1 MEKECLHFFERKYGS
16 IFELKDIRYKVKNV
30 TFTIKN
36 IRSYDC
42 ITLIIENNL
51 SSIII
56 DLLTKC
62 SISGE
67 EIVTTVIEFA
77 LFKNIPTIE
86 LLDASEI
93 DYILSTGETKSISLQ
108 ELTMLKKGYTWY
120 ESFGFKNEFNE
131 YRDFWLHCI
140 HEPFHTTYS
149 YLDKIQLAR
158 DVKPLIQEHKAYLKN
173 PEILKKYG
181 LMEEDSVSQ
190 MFTNIQHFLMKNC
203 PKESGNTCTPEIK
216 DRDFIYISGFIKK
229 SFQLLMLTLFLIH
242 GTVTNWN
249 DVKRRIDDEDF
260 NSYSL
265 TFLPNGTMVTVSG
278 EIGTIIGQ
286 SPSYY
291 TIQFQ
296 DKTENIKI
304 NHVKPLDKVMLHGLT
319 DTTMNHSIGKIV
331 DIKPGRYVVDL
342 GDTKHSVKYKN
353 VKGLGGKSRKRY
365 RTKLKTKS

>member
-16 IFELKDIRYKVKNV
+16 IFELTDVRYKVKNV

-42 ITLIIENNL
+42 ITLIISNNL

-56 DLLTKC
+56 DLVTKC

-67 EIVTTVIEFA
+67 EIITTVLEFA

-108 ELTMLKKGYTWY
+108 ELSMLKKGYTWY

-140 HEPFHTTYS
+140 HEPFHKTYS
-149 YLDKIQLAR
+149 YLDTIQLAR

-181 LMEEDSVSQ
+181 LIEEDSVSQ

-203 PKESGNTCTPEIK
+203 PKETGNTCTPEIK

-249 DVKRRIDDEDF
+249 DVKRLIDHYNE
-260 NSYSL
+260 YSL

-278 EIGTIIGQ
+278 EIGTTIGKY
-286 SPSYY
+286 PSYY

-331 DIKPGRYVVDL
+331 DIKPDRYVVDL

-365 RTKLKTKS
+365 RTKLTKS